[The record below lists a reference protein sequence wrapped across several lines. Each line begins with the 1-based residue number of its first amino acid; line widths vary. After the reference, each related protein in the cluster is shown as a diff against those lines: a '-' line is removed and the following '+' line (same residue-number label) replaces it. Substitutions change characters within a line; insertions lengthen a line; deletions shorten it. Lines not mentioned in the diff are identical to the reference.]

1 MAEAAEETAASC
13 EEMNASTGEQLKAV
27 QSITAAAEQLTDL
40 SQELQAAIDRFKI
53 AQANDGQPIDISDD
67 DLPF

>member
-1 MAEAAEETAASC
+1 
-13 EEMNASTGEQLKAV
+13 MNASTDEQLKAV

-53 AQANDGQPIDISDD
+53 AQSE
-67 DLPF
+67 